1 MKYFVYLNCLLCL
14 LLFNRAYGQ
23 THIYERYAPYDNL
36 EVSYLKNAPLD
47 SANAINVTIIIAH
60 DTTSWQWLLDT
71 FHLPSRSQMRKSQF
85 NQQVERRDSQNPEHR
100 EHGGIMDCCLLWADY
115 SKSTILICHYA
126 TYEQYKSIFQYISNQ
141 LINEENK
148 N

>member
-1 MKYFVYLNCLLCL
+1 MKHFVYLNCLLCL

-36 EVSYLKNAPLD
+36 EVAYLKNVPLD
-47 SANAINVTIIIAH
+47 STNDINTTIIIAH
-60 DTTSWQWLLDT
+60 DRALWQWLVDT
-71 FHLPSRSQMRKSQF
+71 FHISNKSQMDGKHLDQYMDLRS
-85 NQQVERRDSQNPEHR
+85 SQNPEYL
-100 EHGGIMDCCLLWADY
+100 EHGDILDCCLLWADY
-115 SKSTILICHYA
+115 SKKTILICHYA